1 MKIEVK
7 GKAAPGIT
15 AKDIVLAIIG
25 KTGSAGGTGHVV
37 EFCGEA
43 IRDLSMEGRMT
54 LCNMAIEMGAKAGL
68 VAPDQTTFDYVKGR
82 LHAPKG
88 EDFAD
93 AVAYWKTLTTDD
105 GATFDSVV
113 TLQAEEIAPQV
124 TWGTNPGQV
133 ISVTDIIPDPASF
146 SDPVERASAEKA
158 LAYMGLKS
166 GVPLTEVAIDK
177 VFIGSCTNSRIED
190 LRAAAEIAKGRKVA
204 PGVQA
209 LVVPSAV
216 PPPATVTLK
225 AVRAAADALTWS
237 ARQWQQRRP

>member
-1 MKIEVK
+1 M
-7 GKAAPGIT
+7 
-15 AKDIVLAIIG
+15 
-25 KTGSAGGTGHVV
+25 V

-68 VAPDQTTFDYVKGR
+68 VAPDETTFNYVKGR

-88 EDFAD
+88 KDFDD
-93 AVAYWKTLTTDD
+93 AVAYWKTLQTDE
-105 GATFDSVV
+105 GATFDTVV
-113 TLQAEEIAPQV
+113 TLQAEEISPQV

-133 ISVTDIIPDPASF
+133 ISVNDNIPDPASF
-146 SDPVERASAEKA
+146 ADPVERASAEKA
-158 LAYMGLKS
+158 LAYMGLKP
-166 GVPLTEVAIDK
+166 GIPLTEVAIDK

-209 LVVPSAV
+209 LVVPGSGPVKARRKRKV
-216 PPPATVTLK
+216 WIKSLLK
-225 AVRAAADALTWS
+225 PVLNGACLAAQCVW
-237 ARQWQQRRP
+237 R